1 MRGFFIK
8 PEKIN
13 RNDSQYTDCYEK
25 ACGIFKLFIS
35 THLVWKVFSL
45 LTGSLFSTKSFC
57 VVHLNQ
63 LK

>member
-1 MRGFFIK
+1 M
-8 PEKIN
+8 N

-35 THLVWKVFSL
+35 TSLVWKVFSL
-45 LTGSLFSTKSFC
+45 FTWSLFSIKSFC

-63 LK
+63 LR